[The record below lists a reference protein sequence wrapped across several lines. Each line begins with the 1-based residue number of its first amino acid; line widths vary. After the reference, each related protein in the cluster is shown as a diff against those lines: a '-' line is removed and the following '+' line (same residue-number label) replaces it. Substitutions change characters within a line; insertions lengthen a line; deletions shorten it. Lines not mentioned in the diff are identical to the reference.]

1 MSVPAATDDRSAVHF
16 VRDLWLLMK
25 PELTLLS
32 VFTSLASAFLAL
44 RDPQPSQIVIFP
56 LLALGTLLVGGGAGA
71 FNQVLERDADL
82 LMKRTERRP
91 LPDRRLLPSEGL
103 LFAGIVSAVGIGT
116 LSVIGLLPALLAAT
130 TFLSYVFL
138 YTPLK
143 RITPLAT
150 IIGAIP
156 GALPTLIGWT
166 AVSASLTPE
175 AFTLFAILYYWQ
187 LPHFYAIGWVYRAD
201 YRNAGFRLLTNMDDT
216 GARVATR
223 VVVNQVLLLL
233 VSISPALVG
242 LVERNYIIVAL
253 IVGAAFLLFGWR
265 FLRATSGQDS
275 GAAARRLFFASL
287 FYLPVIFSAM
297 IVYKVDR

>member
-1 MSVPAATDDRSAVHF
+1 MF

-44 RDPQPSQIVIFP
+44 RDPHASQIVTFP

-71 FNQVLERDADL
+71 FNQVLERDADI

-91 LPDRRLLPSEGL
+91 LPDRRIHPSEGTV
-103 LFAGIVSAVGIGT
+103 FAGIVSAAGIGV
-116 LSVIGLLPALLAAT
+116 LSVIGTLPALLAAA
-130 TFLSYVFL
+130 TFLSYVLL

-143 RITPLAT
+143 RISPLAT
-150 IIGAIP
+150 TIGAIP

-166 AVSASLTPE
+166 AVSGSLVPE

-187 LPHFYAIGWVYRAD
+187 MPHFYAIGWVYRVD
-201 YRNAGFRLLTNMDDT
+201 YRNAGFRLLTNMDET
-216 GARVATR
+216 GGRVAKR
-223 VVVNQVLLLL
+223 VIVNQTLLLL

-242 LVERNYIIVAL
+242 MVERSYVVVAL
-253 IVGAAFLLFGWR
+253 IVGAAFLLVGWR
-265 FLRATSGQDS
+265 FLRSTVGQDS

-297 IVYKVDR
+297 IICKADR